1 MMENNSIK
9 NKKLPV
15 TSHLVRVT
23 WDGQKAKVYPPTLI
37 VRTGDK
43 VYFYAKGSDMSI
55 IIPKDIKK
63 TKPGSV
69 KDVKM
74 KFDEQ
79 FLKDGDS
86 DMMITVKD
94 KIEGRTDFPY
104 AIYCEKANDFVEGN
118 SPPEM
123 IIEPELK

>member
-1 MMENNSIK
+1 MENNSSK
-9 NKKLPV
+9 NRKLPV
-15 TSHLVRVT
+15 TSHLVRIT
-23 WDGQKAKVYPPTLI
+23 WDEQKATAKVYPPTLI

-63 TKPGSV
+63 PKPGSARND
-69 KDVKM
+69 KI
-74 KFDEQ
+74 KFDEH
-79 FLKDGDS
+79 FIEDGDS

-94 KIEGRTDFPY
+94 KIDGRTDFPY

-123 IIEPELK
+123 IIEPEL